1 VNADQPFVVVAAAL
15 AAAVFVGSWVAVQR
29 RVDTPREIVDTPV
42 YQSYGDAVVARG
54 EVPYR
59 DFRLEYP
66 PGALPAF
73 LGPSLIQPEDSPT
86 GYKRAF
92 GWLMGACGAATVVLA
107 VAALL
112 GLGASRARF
121 AAALAFAALWPLA
134 LGPVV
139 LTRFDLWP
147 TALTLGAL
155 AAFVGGRDRLGSGVL
170 AAGVAAKL
178 FPGVLVPLAAVWVWR
193 RRGRRGLVACGAV
206 FAGVLLAVFLPFL
219 VLSPDGL
226 AGSIGRQLSRPLQ
239 IESLGAAV
247 LVALHHVAGIDV
259 RMASGH
265 GSQNIAGTLGDTV
278 GAASTGIQL
287 VALLLVW
294 VAFARGPATPERL
307 VRFAVLALVV
317 FVAFGKV
324 LSPQFMIW
332 LAPVVPLVAGR
343 RGVVASALLA
353 SALVLT
359 QRWFP
364 YRYWDYALRF
374 DEHVTWLVLARDVV
388 LVGLAGSL
396 AASSRWLPERA
407 RTTGRARPDR
417 TRPALPRS

>member
-1 VNADQPFVVVAAAL
+1 MTAEHPLVVVVAAL
-15 AAAVFVGSWVAVQR
+15 AAAVFVGSWVIVQR
-29 RVDTPREIVDTPV
+29 RVDPGREIVDTPV
-42 YQSYGDAVVARG
+42 YESYGEAVVSRH

-59 DFRLEYP
+59 DFELEYP

-73 LGPSLIQPEDSPT
+73 AAPSLIQPEDSPV

-107 VAALL
+107 VATLL
-112 GLGASRARF
+112 GLGAGWTRF

-147 TALTLGAL
+147 AALTLGAL
-155 AAFVGGRDRLGSGVL
+155 AAFVAGRDVVGSGVL
-170 AAGVAAKL
+170 AAAVAAKL
-178 FPGVLVPLAAVWVWR
+178 FPAVLVPLAALWVWR
-193 RRGRRGLVACGAV
+193 RRRRRALLACAAT

-226 AGSIGRQLSRPLQ
+226 VGSITRQLSRPLQ

-247 LVALHHVAGIDV
+247 LVAFHDLGGLDVHVD
-259 RMASGH
+259 SSH
-265 GSQNIAGTLGDTV
+265 GSQNIAGPVGDGV
-278 GAASTGIQL
+278 GAATTGLQL

-294 VAFARGPATPERL
+294 IAFARRPATAERL
-307 VRFAVLALVV
+307 LRYAALALVV
-317 FVAFGKV
+317 FVALGKV

-343 RGVVASALLA
+343 RGLAASGALA
-353 SALVLT
+353 GSLVLT
-359 QRWFP
+359 QGWFP

-374 DEHVTWLVLARDVV
+374 DDHVAGLVLARDLL
-388 LVGLAGSL
+388 LVAL
-396 AASSRWLPERA
+396 AALLAWPTGRAHERA
-407 RTTGRARPDR
+407 RTTAPARPDR